1 MMAGTS
7 TFQAWIRKQTAH
19 LSGQRTTD
27 MRRLA
32 AAAQDDRP
40 RLAAPLLLY
49 ALSTGKT
56 DRLMSLVWSDEIR
69 DSYASARQLL
79 EGHDIEQMALTN
91 TAPREL
97 PREYRKFLDLY
108 RTYRNLPEKTRQAKQ
123 QRRLK
128 AIELQN
134 RLGIP
139 TARISESLAINN
151 GNLNA
156 WLKHGDDRLMTA
168 ENAARIVRLLR
179 NMAKEQA

>member
-1 MMAGTS
+1 MVRTS
-7 TFQAWIRKQTAH
+7 TFQAWIRRQAAY
-19 LSGQRTTD
+19 LSGRGTTD

-49 ALSTGKT
+49 ALSTGKA

-69 DSYASARQLL
+69 DSYASARRLL
-79 EGHDIEQMALTN
+79 EGCDIEQMALTN
-91 TAPREL
+91 TAPQNL

-108 RTYRNLPEKTRQAKQ
+108 RTYRNLPEQTRQAKQ

-139 TARISESLAINN
+139 TVRISDNLAINN

-179 NMAKEQA
+179 NMANGHA